1 MTEAPFDPDAVI
13 DAMAPMLGLDPS
25 RFDRTAI
32 AENLR
37 TVARLAALVLDPPI
51 GDHAEPAAV
60 FSPSPLPGQDGGA

>member
-1 MTEAPFDPDAVI
+1 MSEARFDPEAVI

-25 RFDRTAI
+25 AFDRAAV

-37 TVARLAALVLDPPI
+37 MVARLAALVLDPPI

-60 FSPSPLPGQDGGA
+60 FVPAPLSPRDGTP